1 MSFRDHIYSAPP
13 RNRAIEA
20 VRDVLE
26 KVRLLKPDDRP
37 RFLTPDEVRRLKE
50 NWRKCRNMDEFVALA
65 KLRPLFAKRL
75 RLFMKFHEE
84 EEDGDTLVEYVEHEA
99 SMCINSVRDL
109 LRKEEMSFGIRW
121 ASHVSVLAPF
131 QVDEFVHL
139 FVELSKVTDNYSG
152 FPDPKRCD
160 EYFVIL
166 RRMWPQSKQRVQPIT
181 FPGPQGR
188 LDAWVDY

>member
-1 MSFRDHIYSAPP
+1 MSFRDYMYSAPP
-13 RNRAIEA
+13 RNKAIEA
-20 VRDVLE
+20 VRDVLS
-26 KVRLLKPDDRP
+26 KVRLAKPDDRP
-37 RFLTPDEVRRLKE
+37 RFLTPDEVRKLKE

-75 RLFMKFHEE
+75 KLFMKSHD
-84 EEDGDTLVEYVEHEA
+84 EDGDQTLVEYIEHEA
-99 SMCINSVRDL
+99 SMCINWVRDL

-139 FVELSKVTDNYSG
+139 FVELSKITDNFSG
-152 FPDPKRCD
+152 FPDPERCD

-166 RRMWPQSKQRVQPIT
+166 RRMWPQSKQRVQPIV
-181 FPGPQGR
+181 FPDRPQGR